1 MIEIQKVV
9 GACFPELSRGRLLY
23 VSVLRIYALAIGLF
37 HAKLELRP
45 YSIASRV
52 LHCMRYA
59 LHNML

>member
-1 MIEIQKVV
+1 M
-9 GACFPELSRGRLLY
+9 LSRALPWPAA

-37 HAKLELRP
+37 YAKLELRP